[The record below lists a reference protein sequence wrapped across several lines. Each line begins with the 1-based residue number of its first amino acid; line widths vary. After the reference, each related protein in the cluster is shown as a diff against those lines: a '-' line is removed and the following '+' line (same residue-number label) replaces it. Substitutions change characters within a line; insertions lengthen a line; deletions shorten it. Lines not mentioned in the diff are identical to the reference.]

1 MKDQK
6 PELEHIEFCIAKT
19 GENLQVK
26 IASFPG
32 PLFPAGDIVHCVLRV
47 EDEKGNL
54 WQFLDEVTKKS
65 QMAIM
70 FFPERMSA
78 DELELKC
85 LEIVDNLETNGTPLI
100 SKKIK

>member
-6 PELEHIEFCIAKT
+6 PELEHIELCIAKT
-19 GENLQVK
+19 GDKLQVK
-26 IASFPG
+26 IASFPEPIFPNG
-32 PLFPAGDIVHCVLRV
+32 PIQHCVLRV
-47 EDEKGNL
+47 EDERGNL
-54 WQFLDEVTKKS
+54 WQFLNEGKQ

-85 LEIVDNLETNGTPLI
+85 LEIVDNLETNGTILI
-100 SKKIK
+100 SKK